1 MCHSTNDKINALS
14 LRQEEDE
21 PSGGCDVPCTVP
33 SPHFLT
39 HIATGAT
46 ATILLVYKAEP
57 VPLAFL
63 LSTKCIAL
71 FYGNSSAT
79 IQRLRGQI
87 RFTYVSKLVS

>member
-1 MCHSTNDKINALS
+1 MCRFTNDKINALS
-14 LRQEEDE
+14 LRQKEDE

-33 SPHFLT
+33 FPHFLT

-46 ATILLVYKAEP
+46 ATILLIYKAEP

-63 LSTKCIAL
+63 LSIKCTAL
-71 FYGNSSAT
+71 FYGNYSST
-79 IQRLRGQI
+79 IQRLCGQI